1 MKPIEKAVIYFRND
15 PSVGIHSAT
24 FEMGLYLDPSC
35 FPHTDD
41 DAILNE
47 TRTKIADLY
56 ESIEGEAPTWVKFDF
71 EIEAENKADDDRLVC
86 HICGE
91 EH

>member
-24 FEMGLYLDPSC
+24 FEMGLYVER
-35 FPHTDD
+35 D
-41 DAILNE
+41 DADLTEIRKRI
-47 TRTKIADLY
+47 TDLY
-56 ESIEGEAPTWVKFDF
+56 ELIEGEKPTWVKFDF
-71 EIEAENKADDDRLVC
+71 EIEAENKADDERFAC

-91 EH
+91 DH